1 MILITGAGGKT
12 GRALIQALIRRGSE
26 LRALVRR
33 PEQIA
38 PTHELGAQEVISG
51 DMQDPASLQ
60 KALLGVKSVYHI
72 CPNLYLH
79 EISIGRSI
87 IQASRDAGVTHFV
100 YHSVMHPHTE
110 KMPHHWQKMR
120 VEELLF
126 ESGLP
131 FSILQPCVYMQNIRG
146 YWEQI
151 TTQGVYAVPY
161 PPQTHISVVDLED
174 VAEAAAI
181 VLTQAAHESAI
192 YELAGPHPISQAEM
206 AEILSQKLNR
216 SVRAE
221 QIPLDEWKRKASATG
236 LGHYA
241 IETLY
246 KMFGYYTQFG
256 LTGNPHVLEWLLGRK
271 ARTFDEFVAKFM
283 IG

>member
-12 GRALIQALIRRGSE
+12 GRALIQALIRRGGV

-38 PTHELGAQEVISG
+38 PTLELGAQEAIAG
-51 DMQDPASLQ
+51 DLQDPASLQ

-72 CPNLYLH
+72 CPNLNLH

-87 IQASRDAGVTHFV
+87 IQASRAAGVTHFV
-100 YHSVMHPHTE
+100 YHSVIHPNTE

-120 VEELLF
+120 VEEILF
-126 ESGLP
+126 ESGLS

-151 TTQGVYAVPY
+151 TAQGVYAVPY
-161 PPQTHISVVDLED
+161 PPKTRISQVDLED

-181 VLTQAAHESAI
+181 VLTQAGHESAI
-192 YELAGPHPISQAEM
+192 YELTGPLPISPAEM
-206 AEILSQKLNR
+206 AVVLSQKLNR
-216 SVRAE
+216 PVRAE
-221 QIPLDEWKRKASATG
+221 QIPLDEWKRDAAATKM
-236 LGHYA
+236 GHYA
-241 IETLY
+241 VETLY
-246 KMFGYYTQFG
+246 NMFGYYTKFG
-256 LTGNPHVLEWLLGRK
+256 LTGNPRVLEWLLGRK
-271 ARTFDEFVAKFM
+271 ARTFDEFVTKFM